1 MRELQSEYFL
11 SHIPMGGEGQIS
23 GYKGASLWFHLSLG
37 LHDGSA
43 VTDLSNTSPQTDIVE
58 VSGKQNYEYKS
69 IQKLCE
75 PGTILKSGLYVF
87 SPNKT
92 FPLGT
97 HVC

>member
-1 MRELQSEYFL
+1 MS
-11 SHIPMGGEGQIS
+11 S
-23 GYKGASLWFHLSLG
+23 
-37 LHDGSA
+37 
-43 VTDLSNTSPQTDIVE
+43 TPQTDIVE

-92 FPLGT
+92 FPLGRSG
-97 HVC
+97 CRNS